1 MIDASSRL
9 ARIILEHAT
18 EALMTHNLTIGI
30 CRRIFLQEFVAN
42 PLVVSFEVVVGN
54 VFSHGMPKLS
64 LAEEYH
70 AIQTL

>member
-1 MIDASSRL
+1 
-9 ARIILEHAT
+9 
-18 EALMTHNLTIGI
+18 MTHYLAIGI
-30 CRRIFLQEFVAN
+30 CHRLCIQEFVAN